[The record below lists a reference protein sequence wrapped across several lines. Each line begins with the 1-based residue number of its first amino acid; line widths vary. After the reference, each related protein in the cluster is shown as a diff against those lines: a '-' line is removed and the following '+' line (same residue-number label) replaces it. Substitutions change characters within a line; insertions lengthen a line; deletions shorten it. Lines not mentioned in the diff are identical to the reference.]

1 VFVLKL
7 RHLLAHFLVHLLF
20 IPLLREIVSDLLCGH
35 LLTASFH
42 RHISCRS
49 SALPLPR
56 MNPSSEKQ
64 LGNVVALSHYSSPSP
79 TTITGKSVA
88 LLRRSRPE
96 PEPTVVNPVALFLYS
111 RPSPGT
117 TTTTPPLRVLAELG
131 LFLTYRIAHVRVGR
145 HLLVVTVSKPGF
157 RPRLRRMSLL
167 IDRLPC
173 LFVNVLVCRLP

>member
-20 IPLLREIVSDLLCGH
+20 IPLLREIVSDLSYGH
-35 LLTASFH
+35 LLTTSFH
-42 RHISCRS
+42 RHTSCRT

-56 MNPSSEKQ
+56 INPSSEKQ
-64 LGNVVALSHYSSPSP
+64 LGNVVALSHHSSPSP

-96 PEPTVVNPVALFLYS
+96 PEPTVVNPVALFLHS

-117 TTTTPPLRVLAELG
+117 TITPPLRVLAELG
-131 LFLTYRIAHVRVGR
+131 LFSTCRIAYVRVGR
-145 HLLVVTVSKPGF
+145 YLLVVTVSKPGF
-157 RPRLRRMSLL
+157 RPRLRRTSLL

>member
-1 VFVLKL
+1 VFVLEL
-7 RHLLAHFLVHLLF
+7 RHLLAYFLVHLLF
-20 IPLLREIVSDLLCGH
+20 IPLLREIVSDLSYRH
-35 LLTASFH
+35 LLTIFH
-42 RHISCRS
+42 RYISCRT

-64 LGNVVALSHYSSPSP
+64 LGNVVALSYHSSPSP

-96 PEPTVVNPVALFLYS
+96 LEPTVVNPVALFLYN
-111 RPSPGT
+111 RPSLGT
-117 TTTTPPLRVLAELG
+117 TITPPLRVLAKLG
-131 LFLTYRIAHVRVGR
+131 LFLTYRIAYVRVGR

-157 RPRLRRMSLL
+157 RPRLRRTLLL

-173 LFVNVLVCRLP
+173 LFVNVLVYRLP